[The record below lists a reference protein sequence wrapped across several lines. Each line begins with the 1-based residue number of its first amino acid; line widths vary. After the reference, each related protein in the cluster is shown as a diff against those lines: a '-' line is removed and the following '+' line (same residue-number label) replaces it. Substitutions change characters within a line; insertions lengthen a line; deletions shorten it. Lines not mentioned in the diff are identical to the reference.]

1 MKMGDIATKLGEV
14 RLDDMRGFGGM
25 FVDKEALWK
34 LIFSYSVNAE
44 GEEVAPNWVEN
55 LFRQLTEPPVHPP
68 SYTIPSKTVISGMA
82 GGPIEINGIPFGYA
96 VTDAKTG
103 EPVEIYPL

>member
-1 MKMGDIATKLGEV
+1 MKMGEIATKLGAL

-44 GEEVAPNWVEN
+44 GGKLAPDWVES
-55 LFRQLTEPPVHPP
+55 LFKQLTEPPVSMP
-68 SYTIPSKTVISGMA
+68 SFTIPSRSVISGTA
-82 GGPIEINGIPFGYA
+82 GGPIELNGSPFGYD
-96 VTDAKTG
+96 VTDAKEG
-103 EPVEIYPL
+103 QPVEIYPL